1 MKEWTGLSTATPL
14 ARGSEH
20 RPCGHPGRPRGSGF
34 SGLRERVSGSL
45 APSCRRRRAVSAREA
60 RQASANR
67 SRAARCS
74 PRSPPPTPPSTP
86 GPRSLS
92 GDAQPALPQSPG
104 DPRAATPQKISRS
117 RGGRC
122 KGRKKVARPP
132 PHRTPQRD
140 AGAGARRPRP
150 APGPRLGPTGL
161 RSQLHAGT
169 VLGPRAHRG
178 QSEAL
183 TARRAR
189 QRVSQRRRPCSS
201 MKQGVNAGRG
211 AVSGGRGGG
220 YGHSDI
226 PLEAS
231 LQPVSREREG
241 TGGIAGHLMLTPP
254 KATRPSL

>member
-1 MKEWTGLSTATPL
+1 MKEWTGLSTAAPL

-20 RPCGHPGRPRGSGF
+20 RPRGHPGRPRGSGF

-104 DPRAATPQKISRS
+104 DPRAATPQKTSRS

-122 KGRKKVARPP
+122 KGRKKVARPSPP
-132 PHRTPQRD
+132 PHTAAGRRRWSPPPPPRTR
-140 AGAGARRPRP
+140 ASPR
-150 APGPRLGPTGL
+150 
-161 RSQLHAGT
+161 SH
-169 VLGPRAHRG
+169 RA
-178 QSEAL
+178 SL
-183 TARRAR
+183 STARRHRPGAESTQGTKRGPHCQAR
-189 QRVSQRRRPCSS
+189 PSACQSATAAVL
-201 MKQGVNAGRG
+201 KYEAGCERGAG
-211 AVSGGRGGG
+211 AVSGGQGGG

-231 LQPVSREREG
+231 LQPVSRER
-241 TGGIAGHLMLTPP
+241 
-254 KATRPSL
+254 